1 MLCIFL
7 LSSICSL
14 FQGNV
19 TFSCSDSQ
27 REAVTFLSAT
37 NSFLALP
44 TDWAAEGLSVRL
56 QFRTWNQDGC
66 LLTVPLTQGPK
77 SSSLT
82 LQFSRGL
89 FLLTVRGIPQ
99 GTAQISTGP
108 GLCDGQWHSVAVEVK
123 GQQVYLTVDIQK
135 PLIMEIIQLTNSL
148 QRTTVIFGGCPVSHY
163 DLGCEKP
170 HTGYQGCLRLIFINN
185 QPIGLSRTQQSKQT
199 NFSELSFDIC
209 SIRDRSEFYM
219 VFTNKSQ
226 FLKTS

>member
-1 MLCIFL
+1 MSVVLLLKKKHLTCALTFSQIISFMMLCIFL

-99 GTAQISTGP
+99 GTAQISTG
-108 GLCDGQWHSVAVEVK
+108 
-123 GQQVYLTVDIQK
+123 
-135 PLIMEIIQLTNSL
+135 
-148 QRTTVIFGGCPVSHY
+148 
-163 DLGCEKP
+163 EKKL
-170 HTGYQGCLRLIFINN
+170 HL
-185 QPIGLSRTQQSKQT
+185 
-199 NFSELSFDIC
+199 
-209 SIRDRSEFYM
+209 
-219 VFTNKSQ
+219 
-226 FLKTS
+226 